1 MKARLCFTADPTLT
15 TFLAASTLL
24 SQLVPKQ
31 QQQQQQRQKQKQQN
45 KKIGNLI
52 ANHLSELNSGKLESK
67 SITKILT

>member
-31 QQQQQQRQKQKQQN
+31 QQQQLQLQQRQKQKQQN
-45 KKIGNLI
+45 KK
-52 ANHLSELNSGKLESK
+52 KLQQQH
-67 SITKILT
+67 